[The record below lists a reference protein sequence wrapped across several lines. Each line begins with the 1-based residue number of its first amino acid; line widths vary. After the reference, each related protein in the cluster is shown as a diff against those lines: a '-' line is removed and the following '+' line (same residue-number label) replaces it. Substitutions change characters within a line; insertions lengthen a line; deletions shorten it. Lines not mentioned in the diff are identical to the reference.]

1 MSSNKKKRR
10 GGGGADGAAGKKTGS
25 AGDQRDLIRIKI
37 TSCGEGGV
45 GKSCIIKRY
54 CEEKFVTRYIATI
67 GVDFG
72 VKPIVVQDCDV
83 KVNFW
88 DLSGHPE
95 FFDVRNEF
103 YKDTQGVILCF
114 DVSQRVTFQA
124 LDKWVKEAQRYGVR
138 DSAVWALCANKV
150 DKKTKRAVTRRE
162 AELWAERSGFQY
174 FETSAKTGEG
184 IDDLFNYL
192 FLTVVGNLISDD

>member
-1 MSSNKKKRR
+1 M
-10 GGGGADGAAGKKTGS
+10 
-25 AGDQRDLIRIKI
+25 
-37 TSCGEGGV
+37 
-45 GKSCIIKRY
+45 
-54 CEEKFVTRYIATI
+54 
-67 GVDFG
+67 DFG
-72 VKPIVVQDCDV
+72 VKPVVVHGCDV

-103 YKDTQGVILCF
+103 YKDTQGVVLCF

-124 LDKWVKEAQRYGVR
+124 LDKWVQEAQRYGVR
-138 DSAVWALCANKV
+138 DTAVWAVCGNKV

-162 AELWAERSGFQY
+162 AELWAERAGFEY

-184 IDDLFNYL
+184 IDELFNHL
-192 FLTVVGNLISDD
+192 FLTVVGNQISED

>member
-1 MSSNKKKRR
+1 M
-10 GGGGADGAAGKKTGS
+10 
-25 AGDQRDLIRIKI
+25 
-37 TSCGEGGV
+37 
-45 GKSCIIKRY
+45 
-54 CEEKFVTRYIATI
+54 
-67 GVDFG
+67 
-72 VKPIVVQDCDV
+72 
-83 KVNFW
+83 
-88 DLSGHPE
+88 
-95 FFDVRNEF
+95 
-103 YKDTQGVILCF
+103 
-114 DVSQRVTFQA
+114 
-124 LDKWVKEAQRYGVR
+124 KEAQRYGVR

>member
-25 AGDQRDLIRIKI
+25 GGVQRDLIRIKI

-88 DLSGHPE
+88 DLSGHQE
-95 FFDVRNEF
+95 FS
-103 YKDTQGVILCF
+103 T
-114 DVSQRVTFQA
+114 
-124 LDKWVKEAQRYGVR
+124 
-138 DSAVWALCANKV
+138 
-150 DKKTKRAVTRRE
+150 
-162 AELWAERSGFQY
+162 
-174 FETSAKTGEG
+174 
-184 IDDLFNYL
+184 
-192 FLTVVGNLISDD
+192 